1 MRDSVHSDSEIHGR
15 TRTHT
20 HQQMHENS
28 RRERENLRLRG
39 RGSLWKWDDDGM
51 LGIEQ
56 GERGPL
62 LPSLNLSNLI
72 QRIRNVINDEGL
84 L

>member
-1 MRDSVHSDSEIHGR
+1 MILYTVTVRYTEELEHIHTNKCMKIVG
-15 TRTHT
+15 
-20 HQQMHENS
+20 E
-28 RRERENLRLRG
+28 RERENLRLRG